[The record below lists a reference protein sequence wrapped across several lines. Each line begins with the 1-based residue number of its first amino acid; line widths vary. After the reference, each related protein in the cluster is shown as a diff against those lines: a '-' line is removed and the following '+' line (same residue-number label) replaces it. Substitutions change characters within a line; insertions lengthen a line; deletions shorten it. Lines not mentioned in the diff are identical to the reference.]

1 MNSNTAETPQELEI
15 KQEPSDK
22 NEAINTD
29 TKTLMESH
37 LLLERFDET
46 IILDPLY
53 LLTVSSFP
61 CVGISNNISFEQH
74 RCRIS

>member
-1 MNSNTAETPQELEI
+1 MTSNKAETYQHDVKSQI
-15 KQEPSDK
+15 KQEPSDE
-22 NEAINTD
+22 NNDIQTH
-29 TKTLMESH
+29 MESH